1 MAERPYESPMSTGV
15 SYTAIPLTKS
25 DSTTYDPPLRMVD
38 VLDGGTVTIIDSK
51 GQTRAL
57 PTVPAGYSIKCLVT
71 KVMSTGTGASNF
83 VGYP

>member
-38 VLDGGTVTIIDSK
+38 VIDGGTVVIIDGK
-51 GQTRAL
+51 GTSRTL
-57 PTVPAGYSIKCLVT
+57 TSLPAGYAIKCLVS
-71 KVMSTGTGASNF
+71 KVMSTGTAASNF